1 MDVKELDYV
10 KIGERIREIRKE
22 RKWNQAELAYRAG
35 INSSYL
41 SHIETAKTKLS
52 LPVIVQI
59 ANALSV
65 SVDRLLCDSLED
77 AKHIFD
83 DMIAKEL
90 ADCDTAELQAFLEI
104 IKTTKATFR
113 KIRKDTTL
121 Y

>member
-22 RKWNQAELAYRAG
+22 RKWTQSELAYRAG

-83 DMIAKEL
+83 D
-90 ADCDTAELQAFLEI
+90 
-104 IKTTKATFR
+104 
-113 KIRKDTTL
+113 
-121 Y
+121 